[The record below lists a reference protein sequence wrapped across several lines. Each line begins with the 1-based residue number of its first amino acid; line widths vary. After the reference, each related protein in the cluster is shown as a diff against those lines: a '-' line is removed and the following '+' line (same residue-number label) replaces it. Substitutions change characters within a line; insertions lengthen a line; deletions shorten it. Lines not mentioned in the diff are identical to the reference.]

1 MSADE
6 DTELRDLVAQTLEAN
21 GVLGKIRVNMASIL
35 IKRMHMLIDIEYSTL
50 VHFHLLTLWILNA
63 GMQRQDFRLSHTWHN
78 LGEGLCLFSWPYVKL
93 RNYFF
98 IKVNRIGT
106 KYLELLANMFN
117 QDVNVTYVTCRGIF
131 TVLLCKG
138 GGAKNCSSRN

>member
-35 IKRMHMLIDIEYSTL
+35 IKQMHMLIDIEYSTL
-50 VHFHLLTLWILNA
+50 VHFRLLTLWILNA
-63 GMQRQDFRLSHTWHN
+63 GMQRQDFRLSHTWTWHN
-78 LGEGLCLFSWPYVKL
+78 FGKGFMLVFMTKWQIKKLF
-93 RNYFF
+93 FF
-98 IKVNRIGT
+98 IKVNRFGN
-106 KYLELLANMFN
+106 KYLELLANMYN
-117 QDVNVTYVTCRGIF
+117 QEVTCRAIF
-131 TVLLCKG
+131 TVLLNKR